1 MRCRSKH
8 ALGISAIS
16 NAAKRQKVVEQ
27 HSQSYRS
34 MSRTN
39 AERIHVSDVSYH
51 EAKGDLHI
59 GLIEDTSSSEGHWP
73 KSRSATPGD
82 QTYPAKGHGPTSA
95 TTSPAIVYSS
105 ASYLQSD
112 TRGSSIPSAFVPGM
126 LSKPMRPKVTTASKP
141 IVGLLQRPT
150 AGPNLQTISIPPSNS
165 IAAQPSRNQA
175 LKIPPLPESASA
187 KPPIS
192 PHAEHLKCKAHERS
206 PTHVS
211 SPPIRASPS
220 FSGPYVIP
228 SDEPSP
234 ARLRAALD
242 KNQQEPG
249 EETPTRAKITVQSAS
264 KTNTRVI
271 SGFAPPATS
280 TQRSAKVQMR
290 PIKSNLA
297 DRSDAVCSE
306 QGSERDRLMKSAPS
320 PVKHTETVLDA
331 PAAQSDRA
339 LGQQR
344 AMTTAQP
351 IISDLES
358 SRGKRLTIPQK
369 KSTTMK
375 TKKTRVTPLAYAQTL
390 CERLE
395 TLAKKTDY
403 LEGKRVF
410 YAGGDMHYAS
420 DATKKKMTLV
430 RSPSS

>member
-1 MRCRSKH
+1 MCCRSKH

-16 NAAKRQKVVEQ
+16 NAAKRQKVDERQ
-27 HSQSYRS
+27 SQSYRS
-34 MSRTN
+34 MSSTN
-39 AERIHVSDVSYH
+39 AERIHASDVSYH
-51 EAKGDLHI
+51 ETKDDFHI
-59 GLIEDTSSSEGHWP
+59 GLIDDASSSEAHWL
-73 KSRSATPGD
+73 KSQSPTPGD
-82 QTYPAKGHGPTSA
+82 QTYPAKGYEPTSA
-95 TTSPAIVYSS
+95 TMSRAIISSS
-105 ASYLQSD
+105 AAYLQSD
-112 TRGSSIPSAFVPGM
+112 TRGRSLASAFVPGI
-126 LSKPMRPKVTTASKP
+126 LSKPVRPKVTTASKP
-141 IVGLLQRPT
+141 IVSSQKPT
-150 AGPNLQTISIPPSNS
+150 ASSNLQAISLPPRNS
-165 IAAQPSRNQA
+165 IAAQSSHNTA

-192 PHAEHLKCKAHERS
+192 PHAEHLRCKAHERS
-206 PTHVS
+206 STHVP
-211 SPPIRASPS
+211 SPPIRASS
-220 FSGPYVIP
+220 SSSGPYVIP

-234 ARLRAALD
+234 ARLRAAHG

-249 EETPTRAKITVQSAS
+249 EKTPARAKIAVQSAS
-264 KTNTRVI
+264 KTNARVI

-280 TQRSAKVQMR
+280 TQRSAKPQIR
-290 PIKSNLA
+290 PIKSNLV

-331 PAAQSDRA
+331 SAAQSNRA

-351 IISDLES
+351 IVSDVES
-358 SRGKRLTIPQK
+358 STGKRVTIPQK
-369 KSTTMK
+369 KSTTLK
-375 TKKTRVTPLAYAQTL
+375 AKKTRVTPLAYAQTL

-420 DATKKKMTLV
+420 DATKKKMMLV
-430 RSPSS
+430 RSSSS